1 MLITESKFRRLV
13 RRVIA
18 ESSHNQLD
26 NITEQN
32 ISDALFSAVMKHCDG
47 KQPSHSGV
55 EDDAIVEEVIENVF
69 HSEDEKTKLKMTNF
83 AYDSILD
90 VVYKHF
96 TGFDISPNSLKR
108 DCINA
113 ASEILG
119 NINSGYGDILNTISN
134 TKTLKDFA
142 SGDVQ
147 SKIKDMLLQSMSQE
161 DVEMMG
167 GKIDALVSLA
177 IKQYE
182 NELDMGVSSDV
193 ALENAMDYL
202 KSFYDFE

>member
-26 NITEQN
+26 NITEKS
-32 ISDALFSAVMKHCDG
+32 ISDVLFSTVMKHCDG
-47 KQPSHSGV
+47 KQPSYSGV
-55 EDDAIVEEVIENVF
+55 EDDAIVEEVIEKVF
-69 HSEDEKTKLKMTNF
+69 HSEDENTKLKMTNF

-96 TGFDISPNSLKR
+96 SGLSIDPSSLKK
-108 DCINA
+108 DCANA
-113 ASEILG
+113 AHKILS
-119 NINSGYGDILNTISN
+119 NINTSA
-134 TKTLKDFA
+134 LKSFT

-147 SKIKDMLLQSMSQE
+147 NKIKDMLLQSMSQE
-161 DVEMMG
+161 DIEMMS
-167 GKIDALVSLA
+167 GKIDTLVQFA
-177 IKQYE
+177 VDEYE
-182 NELDMGVSSDV
+182 SDVDSGVSSDV